1 MDPLILVTALAA
13 GMVSFASPCVLPL
26 VPAYVGYIT
35 GRSAEELRAAEGSTR
50 LAVTRQAIAFVLGLT
65 LIFALLGATATVLGQ
80 TLLTN
85 LPILWKVGG
94 VVVIVLGL
102 HMLGVLPVP
111 LLARTAQPF
120 MDPTRTSSASTGAVG
135 AFLIGLAFGAGWTPC
150 VGPFLAGV
158 LALASSASTVR
169 EGTLLLVVYA
179 LGLGIP
185 FLLAGLAIDRTS
197 TILRVFRPHMLAI
210 ERVSGLLLI
219 AMGALLFT
227 ERLTLVTAWLTRM
240 FGTGLAL

>member
-1 MDPLILVTALAA
+1 VDPLILVTALAA
-13 GMVSFASPCVLPL
+13 GLVSFASPCVLPL

-50 LAVTRQAIAFVLGLT
+50 LAVTGQALAFVLGLT

-80 TLLTN
+80 ALLTN

-102 HMLGVLPVP
+102 HMLGLLPVP

-120 MDPTRTSSASTGAVG
+120 LAPGRVPTGAVG
-135 AFLIGLAFGAGWTPC
+135 AFLVGLAFGAGWTPC

-185 FLLAGLAIDRTS
+185 FLLAGLALDRTS
-197 TILRVFRPHMLAI
+197 TVLRAFRPHMLAI
-210 ERVSGLLLI
+210 ERASGLLLI

-227 ERLTLVTAWLTRM
+227 ERLALLTAWLTRM

>member
-1 MDPLILVTALAA
+1 VDPLILATSLAA
-13 GMVSFASPCVLPL
+13 GLVSFASPCVLPL

-35 GRSAEELRAAEGSTR
+35 GRSAEELRVARSATR
-50 LAVTRQAIAFVLGLT
+50 WAVTRQALAFVLGLT

-80 TLLTN
+80 TLLAN
-85 LPILWKVGG
+85 LPVLWKVGG
-94 VVVIVLGL
+94 LVVIALGL

-111 LLARTAQPF
+111 LLSRSAQPLL
-120 MDPTRTSSASTGAVG
+120 DPTRPSTGVVG

-158 LALASSASTVR
+158 LALASSATTVS

-185 FLLAGLAIDRTS
+185 FLLAGLAIDHMS
-197 TILRVFRPHMLAI
+197 SILRAFRPHMLAV
-210 ERVSGLLLI
+210 ERASGVLLV
-219 AMGALLFT
+219 AMGVLLFT
-227 ERLTLVTAWLTRM
+227 ERLTLLTAWLTRI